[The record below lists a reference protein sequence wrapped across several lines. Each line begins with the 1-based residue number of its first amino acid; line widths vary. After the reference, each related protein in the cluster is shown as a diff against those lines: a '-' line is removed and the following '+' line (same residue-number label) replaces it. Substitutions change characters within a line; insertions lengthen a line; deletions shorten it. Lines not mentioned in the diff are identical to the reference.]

1 MEIFKLVEKS
11 GFYFSPHADN
21 KVITDPSNLKIH
33 SVE

>member
-1 MEIFKLVEKS
+1 MEILKLVEKS

-21 KVITDPSNLKIH
+21 ELITDLSNLKIH